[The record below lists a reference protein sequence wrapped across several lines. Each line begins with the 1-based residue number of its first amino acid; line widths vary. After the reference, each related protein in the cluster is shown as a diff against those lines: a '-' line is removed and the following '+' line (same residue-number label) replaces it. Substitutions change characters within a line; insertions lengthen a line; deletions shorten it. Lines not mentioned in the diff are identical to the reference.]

1 MSDFWGKKEKR
12 EIRAWEGAG
21 QFGRRGK
28 GKKTQ
33 DKSDF
38 RPERKKADKVKGRCG
53 CLEGKE

>member
-1 MSDFWGKKEKR
+1 MGRGGLVWKKRKR
-12 EIRAWEGAG
+12 
-21 QFGRRGK
+21 K
-28 GKKTQ
+28 KKTQ